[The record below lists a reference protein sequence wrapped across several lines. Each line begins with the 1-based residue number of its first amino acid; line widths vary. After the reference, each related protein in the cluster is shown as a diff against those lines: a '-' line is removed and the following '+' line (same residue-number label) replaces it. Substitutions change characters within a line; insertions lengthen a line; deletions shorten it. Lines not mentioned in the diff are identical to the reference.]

1 MRPMIPTPALV
12 LVVTE
17 RPSYG
22 YGKERIH
29 FSTSCGRL
37 TSIHPAEM
45 VTVEWVRV
53 VLNNRDMDVCGDC
66 LAARL

>member
-17 RPSYG
+17 RSPF
-22 YGKERIH
+22 GKDRLH

-37 TSIHPAEM
+37 TAIHPAEM
-45 VTVEWVRV
+45 QTVEWVRT

-66 LAARL
+66 LANRL